1 MNNYILQTKNAS
13 KIFGMFR
20 AVDNVDFQIQE
31 NDAVGII
38 GPNGAGKTTFINIL
52 TGNYIPDEGEIFFN
66 GNNITDMKIEKRV
79 EEGIIR
85 TYQLVHVFENLSV
98 YDNLALS
105 YYRKIKNSSF
115 PKDMFFTDFFRNKKI
130 GKKIIETLE
139 VFSMTDS
146 RDQIV
151 SNLSLGNQ
159 KKLEI
164 AMAWITDPQIFILDE
179 PFAGISDH
187 EIDSI
192 VEILK
197 KLKGLKTLIIVEHKL
212 SKLTEIVDTLCV
224 MNEGQMIASGPCEE
238 TLNSP
243 EVRKSYWKIDDDGE

>member
-1 MNNYILQTKNAS
+1 MDNYILQTKNAS

-20 AVDNVDFQIQE
+20 AVDKVDFQIRE
-31 NDAVGII
+31 NHAVGII

-66 GNNITDMKIEKRV
+66 GKNITEMRIEKRV
-79 EEGIIR
+79 AEGIIR
-85 TYQLVHVFENLSV
+85 TYQLVHVFENLTV

-115 PKDMFFTDFFRNKKI
+115 PSDMFFTDFSRNSQISMKI
-130 GKKIIETLE
+130 VEALE
-139 VFSMTDS
+139 LFSMLES
-146 RDQIV
+146 KDQVV

-164 AMAWITDPQIFILDE
+164 AMAWVTDPQIFILDE

-192 VEILK
+192 VQILQ

-212 SKLTEIVDTLCV
+212 SKLTEIVDSLCV

-243 EVRKSYWKIDDDGE
+243 EVRRSYWKIDDDCK